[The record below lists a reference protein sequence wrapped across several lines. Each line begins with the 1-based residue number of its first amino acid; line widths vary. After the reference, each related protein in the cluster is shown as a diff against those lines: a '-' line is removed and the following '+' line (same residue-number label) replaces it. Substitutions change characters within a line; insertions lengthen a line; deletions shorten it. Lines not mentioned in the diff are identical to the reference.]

1 MFLKKIKVHHLFLI
15 VSILILLIGM
25 YQSTDPN
32 SVLDINIHS
41 TYFVMSNYHCT
52 IILFTVYFLAGLLYW
67 LFEKLPQ
74 KRLIK
79 PLTIIHSTILIG
91 SFIIYWLII
100 FLDDKLFVIDPN
112 FPLLNYKDQIIN
124 MTLVSEFLLIV
135 FLATPIFII
144 NLLISLLK
152 RTNNNKI

>member
-1 MFLKKIKVHHLFLI
+1 MILKKIKAHHLFLI

-25 YQSTDPN
+25 CRSTDLN
-32 SVLDINIHS
+32 SGLDINIHS
-41 TYFVMSNYHCT
+41 TYLVLSNYDCT
-52 IILFTVYFLAGLLYW
+52 LVLFTTYFLMGILYW

-74 KRLIK
+74 KQLIK
-79 PLTIIHSTILIG
+79 PLTIIHTIILIG

-112 FPLLNYKDQIIN
+112 FPLLNYKDEIIN
-124 MTLVSEFLLIV
+124 MTLVSEFLLIA
-135 FLATPIFII
+135 FLAIPIFII
-144 NLLISLLK
+144 NLLISLLR

>member
-25 YQSTDPN
+25 YRSTDPN

-52 IILFTVYFLAGLLYW
+52 IILFTGYFLAGLLYW